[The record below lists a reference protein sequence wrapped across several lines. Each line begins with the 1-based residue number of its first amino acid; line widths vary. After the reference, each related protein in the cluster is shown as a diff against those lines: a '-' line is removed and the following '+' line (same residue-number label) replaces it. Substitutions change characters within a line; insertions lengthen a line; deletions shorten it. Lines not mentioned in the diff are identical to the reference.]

1 MKIRYAAGAAALLV
15 ALAGCASQDAG
26 GGGAK
31 DAVSQGVTGS
41 TIKLGTTLPLTG
53 GAAVSGAGFKA
64 GLEAAVK
71 EINDKG
77 GINGRT
83 FQLTVLDDGFE
94 AARSVANVRRLGD
107 EEKVFSIVVP
117 AGSANLPGSWSYI
130 EQKGLPVFGPVLP
143 PDPGTK
149 PVYLL
154 GSSHEDQ
161 ARVIV
166 DFLADKG
173 IQRIATIGQDN
184 DLGNAIRTGV
194 QEQAKARGLQVVANE
209 KTEAN
214 STDVSSAVL
223 NLRKADPQAVVF
235 GTDNTQS
242 ALVMKQA
249 KTLGWAPTFI
259 GDSSTVTTG
268 SQGTVGAA
276 GDAAKGVYGAMTI
289 DLPSSDSAAVA
300 KFRTVMNGYDPS
312 KVGDGYALQA
322 YAYMQ
327 VYFDIIKK
335 LGDKLNWNA
344 FSDQAENLD
353 GLQTGLL
360 PPIDFGPPPHG
371 RTGVHGA
378 KIAQWDG
385 STWKVV
391 TPDWTEPKS

>member
-1 MKIRYAAGAAALLV
+1 MKIRYAAAAAALLV

-26 GGGAK
+26 GGAGK
-31 DAVSQGVTGS
+31 TSLSQGVTGS
-41 TIKLGTTLPLTG
+41 TIELGTTLPLTG

-64 GLEAAVK
+64 GLQAAVQ
-71 EINDKG
+71 EVNDKG
-77 GINGRT
+77 GINGHK
-83 FQLTVLDDGFE
+83 FDLTVLDDGFE

-107 EEKVFSIVVP
+107 EVKVFSIVVP

-130 EQKGLPVFGPVLP
+130 KDKGLPVFGPVLP
-143 PDPGTK
+143 PDPGIK

-154 GSSHEDQ
+154 GSSHVDQ
-161 ARVIV
+161 ARVAV

-173 IQRIATIGQDN
+173 IKKIATIGQDN

-194 QEQAKARGLQVVANE
+194 AQQAKVRGLDVVANE

-223 NLRKADPQAVVF
+223 NLRNANPEAVVF

-249 KTLGWAPTFI
+249 QTLGWKPTFI

-276 GDAAKGVYGAMTI
+276 GPAANGVYGTMAI
-289 DLPSSDSAAVA
+289 DLPSSDSDAVKHFRDVMG
-300 KFRTVMNGYDPS
+300 KFDAS

-327 VYFDIIKK
+327 VYFSIVKK
-335 LGDKLNWNA
+335 LGGNLNWNA
-344 FSDQAENLD
+344 FSDAAENLN

-360 PPIDFGPPPHG
+360 PPIDFGPPPNG

-385 STWKVV
+385 SK
-391 TPDWTEPKS
+391 WTVLTQNWTAPKS